1 MKLKN
6 ASLMEKHVKSQADE
20 ESFNAREAV
29 AAQRRKEDRVNRVQM
44 MGEREKNRQRKLKA
58 VGGREWDM
66 EKNQEDFAGDDG
78 RRARRGAHGG
88 IAGDGLTPNGREWQI
103 KGAAG
108 RGGPDDS
115 ARGRGRG
122 KGRGEDRGRGRGHG
136 GSGTGNSERPQKEK
150 PVQAPPKASDFVPL
164 PAPTAKP
171 ATDDNKGPIMLEF
184 PIKPKS
190 TSYAKAAK
198 SPDAKTSE
206 AKPPRSLDALVSPT
220 GEKKSW
226 ADQVEGATG

>member
-1 MKLKN
+1 
-6 ASLMEKHVKSQADE
+6 MEKHVKSQADE

-88 IAGDGLTPNGREWQI
+88 ITGDGPTSSGGDWQI

-108 RGGPDDS
+108 RGGSEDS
-115 ARGRGRG
+115 PRGRGRG
-122 KGRGEDRGRGRGHG
+122 RGRGEGRGRGRGG
-136 GSGTGNSERPQKEK
+136 PGNGNSERPQKEK
-150 PVQAPPKASDFVPL
+150 AIQAPPSASEFPDL
-164 PAPTAKP
+164 PAAAAKP
-171 ATDDNKGPIMLEF
+171 ATDDKGPTKLDF

-190 TSYAKAAK
+190 ISY
-198 SPDAKTSE
+198 AKTSE
-206 AKPPRSLDALVSPT
+206 AKPLRSLDSLVSPT